1 MTERTQWA
9 LWLAQAHRALAL
21 PPEQF
26 WRLSLRE
33 WRALNHRGESPM
45 TKQEFVAL
53 AARYPD

>member
-1 MTERTQWA
+1 
-9 LWLAQAHRALAL
+9 LAQAHRALAL